1 MTLIEPVMAG
11 IKFGQTFYFNNDIGE
26 TSQENDAEG
35 NLIEVLNVI
44 QVVDGTIE
52 EILHLI
58 GYHYDVVQHLLV
70 DNVLRA
76 ADETNKSLTE
86 LTIQAPGAFI
96 IEENG
101 FLFGVIIDKHKKLSL
116 AGVIRSIFKP
126 KYNDLALVIDKEGF
140 EDSNIKDYSIKKWL
154 REGGLYGIVTNGGYM
169 FVQTNEPKKDDF
181 AQLTLMINQT
191 YFLFNKNNVVWSR
204 TDPSTLEIESEKLS
218 SKDCLLIN
226 QGACLWTAHGFEIL
240 GNGNLVID
248 FHHLETFNCASHD
261 SVEKAQLI
269 KKIHVK
275 GNRILFASDSDSDDE
290 GKVNSKSDDEEVLDD
305 NQSKGI
311 VCLDQSEE
319 IETDSF

>member
-1 MTLIEPVMAG
+1 MAG

-26 TSQENDAEG
+26 AAQENDTEG
-35 NLIEVLNVI
+35 NLIEILNVI
-44 QVVDGTIE
+44 QVVNGTIE

-58 GYHYDVVQHLLV
+58 GYHYDNIQHLLV

-76 ADETNKSLTE
+76 ADETKKSLTE

-126 KYNDLALVIDKEGF
+126 KYNDLALIIDKEGF

-154 REGGLYGIVTNGGYM
+154 KEGGLYGIVTHGGYM

-191 YFLFNKNNVVWSR
+191 YFLFNENNVVWSR
-204 TDPSTLEIESEKLS
+204 ADPNTLEIESEKLA
-218 SKDCLLIN
+218 SKDCLLIS
-226 QGACLWTAHGFEIL
+226 QGACLWTTHGFEIL

-248 FHHLETFNCASHD
+248 FHHLETFNCVSHD
-261 SVEKAQLI
+261 SVEKAQLM
-269 KKIHVK
+269 KKIRVK
-275 GNRILFASDSDSDDE
+275 GNRILFASDSDDE
-290 GKVNSKSDDEEVLDD
+290 SKVNSKSDDKKELNDD
-305 NQSKGI
+305 QSKGI
-311 VCLDQSEE
+311 VRLDESEE
-319 IETDSF
+319 IQTDSF